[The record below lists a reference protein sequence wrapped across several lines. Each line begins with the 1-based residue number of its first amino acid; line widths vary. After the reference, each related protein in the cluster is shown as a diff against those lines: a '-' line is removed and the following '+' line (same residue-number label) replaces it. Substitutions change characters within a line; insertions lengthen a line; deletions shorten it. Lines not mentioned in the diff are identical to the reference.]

1 VAWPSCRSHPIG
13 PLFDAINLY
22 HYNDMGGE
30 PQFGLMADEVAK
42 VVPHAVAKLPYP
54 FHDFDGV
61 DYAEVFGH
69 MARAGVA
76 VARHADG

>member
-1 VAWPSCRSHPIG
+1 
-13 PLFDAINLY
+13 
-22 HYNDMGGE
+22 MGGE